1 MRLRRGFRL
10 LARPVLVLFLFTL
23 GIQSAPAGMIATE
36 QIPLSD
42 AAASQRADVMAFID
56 RADVR
61 AQMRALGVDVEEAA
75 RRVASLSD
83 AEIERVAGQIDS
95 LPAGEGIIEVLIGAM
110 LVVFLVLL
118 FTDIIGATDVFNF
131 DD

>member
-10 LARPVLVLFLFTL
+10 LARPVLVLFLLTL